1 MKRICSLLA
10 VAALLTGA
18 CNFDTTDP
26 NSPGQIGSNPSRSKV
41 QETVAGILLAARS
54 DAADWNL
61 DAGILGREAYRFDG
75 SDPRFIS
82 EWLAGPL
89 DPGGGAFGGDHWSEH
104 YNAIRTTND
113 LLNVI
118 GTASALSAAE
128 QHATRGFAETIQAY
142 SFLMVLLAHTD
153 YPAHNGDS
161 IPVAVN
167 IPVSD
172 PPAPLVSN
180 AEAYLFV
187 TNLVDSADVELAA
200 GGSDFPFS
208 LPSGFTGFTT
218 PTEFRK
224 FNRALKGAVEV
235 YRGSMGCGA
244 TCYTAALTALGA
256 SFIDTL
262 GGAGTLNTGVSFN
275 FSTGP
280 GDAPNPLFQNPQT
293 GENFVHPSVRDS
305 VETKSGGGNDNRYT
319 AKVVDRPL
327 VTTTGLAS
335 DLGWIRYPSTDAE
348 VPIIRNEEL
357 ILLRAEANNA
367 LTQPVA
373 AANDVNYIRV
383 ASGGLA
389 AIGGL
394 SGQTQAQ
401 ILGQILRERKYSLLY
416 EGHRWFDLRRT
427 GNLNALILDRV
438 GDQRFSSLPVPL
450 SERQARQP

>member
-1 MKRICSLLA
+1 MKRIFSLLV
-10 VAALLTGA
+10 VAALVTGA
-18 CNFDTTDP
+18 CDFTTTDP
-26 NSPGQIGSNPSRSKV
+26 NGPGQIGGDPSRARV

-89 DPGGGAFGGDHWSEH
+89 DPGGGAFGGDHWVEH

-118 GTASALSAAE
+118 GSASQLSTTE
-128 QHATRGFAETIQAY
+128 QRATRGFAQTLQAY
-142 SFLMVLLAHTD
+142 SLLMVLMAHTD

-161 IPVAVN
+161 IPVDVN

-172 PPAPLVSN
+172 PPAPLVAN
-180 AEAYLFV
+180 TAAFLFV
-187 TNLVDSADVELAA
+187 SDLLDSADVELAA
-200 GGSDFPFS
+200 GGSAFPFS

-218 PTEFRK
+218 PGEFRK
-224 FNRALKGAVEV
+224 FNRSLKAAVAV

-244 TCYTAALTALGA
+244 PCYTAALTALAA

-262 GGAGTLNTGVSFN
+262 GGAGTLNRGVYFN
-275 FSTGP
+275 FSTAP

-293 GENFVHPSVRDS
+293 GENFVHPSLRDS
-305 VETKSGGGNDNRYT
+305 VETKPGGGNDNRYT

-327 VTTTGLAS
+327 VTTTGLSS
-335 DLGWIRYPSTDAE
+335 DLGWIRYPSTDAP

-357 ILLRAEANNA
+357 ILLRAEANLATA
-367 LTQPVA
+367 LPLL
-373 AANDVNYIRV
+373 AANDVNYVRV

-389 AIGGL
+389 AIAGL
-394 SGQTQAQ
+394 GGQTPAQ

-427 GNLNALILDRV
+427 GNLNALILDRA
-438 GDQRFSSLPVPL
+438 GDQRFSTLPVPL

>member
-1 MKRICSLLA
+1 MKRICSLLV
-10 VAALLTGA
+10 VAALVTGA
-18 CNFDTTDP
+18 CDFTTTDP
-26 NSPGQIGSNPSRSKV
+26 NSPGQIGDNPSRARV

-118 GTASALSAAE
+118 ETASQLSGAE
-128 QHATRGFAETIQAY
+128 QHATRGFAQTLQAY
-142 SFLMVLLAHTD
+142 SFLMVLMAHTD
-153 YPAHNGDS
+153 APAHDGDS
-161 IPVAVN
+161 IPVDVN

-172 PPAPLVSN
+172 PPAPLIANS
-180 AEAYLFV
+180 AAFLFV
-187 TNLVDSADVELAA
+187 SDLLDSANVELAA
-200 GGSDFPFS
+200 GGAEFPFN

-218 PTEFRK
+218 PAEFQK

-235 YRGSMGCGA
+235 YRGSLGCGA
-244 TCYTAALTALGA
+244 ACYTAALTALGV

-262 GGAGTLNTGVSFN
+262 GGAGTLNRGVYFN
-275 FSTGP
+275 FSTAP
-280 GDAPNPLFQNPQT
+280 GDAANPLFQNPQT
-293 GENFVHPSVRDS
+293 GENFVHPSVKDS

-319 AKVVDRPL
+319 AKVIDRPL
-327 VTTTGLAS
+327 VTTSGLSS

-357 ILLRAEANNA
+357 ILLRAEANLA
-367 LTQPVA
+367 AGQLLL

-383 ASGGLA
+383 TSGGLA
-389 AIGGL
+389 AIAGL
-394 SGQTQAQ
+394 GAQTPAQ

-427 GNLNALILDRV
+427 GNINALIVDRA

-450 SERQARQP
+450 SERQARQQ